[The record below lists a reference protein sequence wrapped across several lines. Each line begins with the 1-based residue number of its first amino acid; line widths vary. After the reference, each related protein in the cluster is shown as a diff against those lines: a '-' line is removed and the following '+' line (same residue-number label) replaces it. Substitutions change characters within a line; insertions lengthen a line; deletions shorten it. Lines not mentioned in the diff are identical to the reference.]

1 MEQFKFSL
9 GPYELFA
16 SIIGGLPL
24 SLAMYLMINPTL
36 GIGKAIETLPK
47 SFSVQTA
54 ILLATLSY
62 ILGGVIQG
70 ITWRYFLFLCK
81 AFRQDY
87 HYFKDLQARIKF
99 IEDLGENINTKT
111 LDFEDKLIL
120 LLRQKI
126 GIPQKIDWIIPRLTS
141 YLKEHNRP
149 SAITG
154 ESMMASHIM
163 YRNISFG
170 LLILDLTVLF
180 NLFSTRTF
188 VIEGLVFILLSTALA
203 YMAFFRSLSF
213 KRWHERE
220 IIFGFYFA
228 TAEN

>member
-47 SFSVQTA
+47 SFSLQTA

-70 ITWRYFLFLCK
+70 ATWRYFLFLCK

-99 IEDLGENINTKT
+99 IEDSARISIQKH
-111 LDFEDKLIL
+111 LIL
-120 LLRQKI
+120 K
-126 GIPQKIDWIIPRLTS
+126 TS
-141 YLKEHNRP
+141 
-149 SAITG
+149 
-154 ESMMASHIM
+154 
-163 YRNISFG
+163 
-170 LLILDLTVLF
+170 
-180 NLFSTRTF
+180 
-188 VIEGLVFILLSTALA
+188 
-203 YMAFFRSLSF
+203 
-213 KRWHERE
+213 
-220 IIFGFYFA
+220 
-228 TAEN
+228 